1 MLQEPR
7 RGCAIAPCPSG
18 LGRGD
23 GSPDRWMQPWVW
35 VLTRL
40 WPWYLWSG
48 APGAGPG
55 LGAPVSSVRCWE
67 VSHAGLSSLLCDR
80 SPSWCHRSH
89 PALWGNLGL
98 VTGGREQSGAR
109 VTSGCVVD
117 VPQVSPELCFL
128 LRVPCGDPLP
138 RALPL
143 GKSWEGPREEAGGE
157 GSGRRAGGQGQALAV
172 TLSPVPLPSHLLTC
186 HI

>member
-1 MLQEPR
+1 MVGDSLAPR
-7 RGCAIAPCPSG
+7 PWAQLAYVLPVRRRAFQKRPVMPSLEWG
-18 LGRGD
+18 
-23 GSPDRWMQPWVW
+23 
-35 VLTRL
+35 
-40 WPWYLWSG
+40 
-48 APGAGPG
+48 
-55 LGAPVSSVRCWE
+55 
-67 VSHAGLSSLLCDR
+67 

-143 GKSWEGPREEAGGE
+143 GKS
-157 GSGRRAGGQGQALAV
+157 
-172 TLSPVPLPSHLLTC
+172 
-186 HI
+186 